1 MDEILAE
8 INRKNTQYQRAAINR
23 AKFYLIGGEDVRG
36 QIKDILSEM
45 NEKINRENMDLGGI
59 YRIEFL
65 DDLIRIYSS
74 AVIDEK
80 SFYTPIEG
88 KKTFEPEI
96 IQQEEP
102 DTELRNEKKRKMLEK
117 LARVLNPEKID
128 GYVEKQL
135 GERPEMLASE
145 LPLDTTDDF
154 VKMIYVRLYGQRKN
168 MKYVVSVRETIQKDG
183 YQFTDFTIRKKVQK

>member
-1 MDEILAE
+1 
-8 INRKNTQYQRAAINR
+8 
-23 AKFYLIGGEDVRG
+23 
-36 QIKDILSEM
+36 M

-117 LARVLNPEKID
+117 SGKSPEP
-128 GYVEKQL
+128 
-135 GERPEMLASE
+135 GENRWICRKTAWRKTGNVSFGV
-145 LPLDTTDDF
+145 T
-154 VKMIYVRLYGQRKN
+154 VRYYG
-168 MKYVVSVRETIQKDG
+168 
-183 YQFTDFTIRKKVQK
+183 